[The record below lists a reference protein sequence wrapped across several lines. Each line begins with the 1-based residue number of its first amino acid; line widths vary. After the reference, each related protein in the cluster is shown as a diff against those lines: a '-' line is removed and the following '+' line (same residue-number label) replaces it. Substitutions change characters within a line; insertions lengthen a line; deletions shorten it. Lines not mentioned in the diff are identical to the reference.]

1 MGWLFLFRMIL
12 CIMIM
17 SMNAIIGNMSNRRQR
32 QRWQQIRQIQMAE
45 SDRRIRENLGKSVE
59 LRRREAAKLQHT
71 ADRAQ
76 SQFRGSVPSSN
87 AMVPRSTY
95 QGPEPPKTVHHPG
108 RSQANDRYE
117 PARCEG

>member
-17 SMNAIIGNMSNRRQR
+17 SMNAIIGNMSNCRQR

-59 LRRREAAKLQHT
+59 LCRREAAKFQHAKAYA
-71 ADRAQ
+71 ADRAAQ
-76 SQFRGSVPSSN
+76 SQIPRPSAVVQCNGPAVDLPGSGTSKDGSP
-87 AMVPRSTY
+87 
-95 QGPEPPKTVHHPG
+95 
-108 RSQANDRYE
+108 
-117 PARCEG
+117 